1 MAKLTKTTLGFTAHT
16 GGPGAK
22 CTGIILEDSAGHHYA
37 IWVANT
43 GSVRVA
49 GVNVIENP
57 AFNPDTDG
65 ISVGGQPTMAA
76 MEAKADVKAEVKKD
90 VVVAKAIKKE

>member
-37 IWVANT
+37 LWVATT
-43 GSVRVA
+43 GSLRIA

-57 AFNPDTDG
+57 GFNPDTDG
-65 ISVGGQPTMAA
+65 ISVGGQPVILEAA
-76 MEAKADVKAEVKKD
+76 KQETKKD
-90 VVVAKAIKKE
+90 AVVAKAIKKE